1 MEIKLIV
8 VGKTKRTE
16 LSKLID
22 EYIKRINFYCRFKI
36 IEINSVKSKKISEE
50 EIKKVE
56 GDNILKNLN
65 KNDTL
70 ILLDERGKSYGSR
83 KFSEFISSKTQ
94 TNKNLTFVIGGAFG
108 FSNSIYEK
116 SNDLVSFS
124 SMTFSHQ
131 IIRLFFTEQLYRAF
145 TIINNHPYH
154 ND

>member
-50 EIKKVE
+50 VIKKVE

-94 TNKNLTFVIGGAFG
+94 TNKNLIFVIGGAFG
-108 FSNSIYEK
+108 FSNNIYEK
-116 SNDLVSFS
+116 SNNLVSLS

>member
-36 IEINSVKSKKISEE
+36 IEVNSVKSKKISEE

-65 KNDTL
+65 KNDIL

>member
-22 EYIKRINFYCRFKI
+22 EYIKRINFYCRFKF
-36 IEINSVKSKKISEE
+36 IEVNSVKSKKISEE

-65 KNDTL
+65 KNNTL

>member
-36 IEINSVKSKKISEE
+36 IEVNSVKSKKISEE

-94 TNKNLTFVIGGAFG
+94 TNKSLTFVIGGAFG

>member
-36 IEINSVKSKKISEE
+36 IEINSVKSKKISKE

-65 KNDTL
+65 KNDIL

-108 FSNSIYEK
+108 FSNNIYEK
-116 SNDLVSFS
+116 SNNLVSLS

>member
-36 IEINSVKSKKISEE
+36 IEVNSVKSKKISEE

-65 KNDTL
+65 KNDIL

-116 SNDLVSFS
+116 SNDLVSLS

>member
-36 IEINSVKSKKISEE
+36 IEVNSVKSKKISEE

>member
-36 IEINSVKSKKISEE
+36 IEINSVKSKKISKE

-56 GDNILKNLN
+56 GYNILKNLN

-116 SNDLVSFS
+116 SNDLVSLS

>member
-36 IEINSVKSKKISEE
+36 IEVNSVKSKKISEE

-70 ILLDERGKSYGSR
+70 ILLDERGKSYSSR

>member
-22 EYIKRINFYCRFKI
+22 EYIKRISFYCRFKI
-36 IEINSVKSKKISEE
+36 IEVNSVKSKKISEE

-116 SNDLVSFS
+116 SNDLVSIS

>member
-65 KNDTL
+65 KNDIL